1 MSAQTKAGSA
11 TSLKPR
17 TRTGVYEPPS
27 EESAGAGFP
36 ATLTDKYPSFRVWKR
51 IDGSV
56 DVSGEVDF
64 YTAESFRAALRAVVT
79 SPGIALISLRGLQF
93 IDSAGIRVIVSAAR
107 SFPNVEFRL
116 TSAKST
122 MVKCWELLRCDALVS
137 NVKFCAD
144 IRGETG
150 VV

>member
-1 MSAQTKAGSA
+1 MSAQTKAASA
-11 TSLKPR
+11 TSLMPR
-17 TRTGVYEPPS
+17 KRTVVYELPS
-27 EESAGAGFP
+27 EESAGPGFP
-36 ATLTDKYPSFRVWKR
+36 SRLTDKYPGFRVWKR

-64 YTAESFRAALRAVVT
+64 GNAESFRATLCSVVT
-79 SPGIALISLRGLQF
+79 SPGITLISLRGLEF
-93 IDSAGIRVIVSAAR
+93 IDSAGIRAIVSAAR

-116 TSAKST
+116 TSAKSI

-137 NVKFCAD
+137 NVRFFAD